1 MNKMMRLIRNIFLPL
16 VLLSC
21 LWQLLACG
29 AAEAEYDAT
38 GIFEATEV
46 VVSAEQ
52 SGKLLSLN
60 VAEGQTVTAGTEVG
74 VIDTVQLALKAR
86 QLGVSKQVLTAQ
98 LPDVQRQ
105 LGTLRQQLQ
114 TAREEEARFAALVK
128 EGAANSKVLDDARS
142 QVALLQKQID
152 ALASTLENS
161 TNSLRAQESVT
172 DVQQLQ
178 IIDQLR
184 KCHIVVPATGTVLE
198 KYAEC
203 GELASVGLPLF
214 KVANL
219 DEVFLRAYVTGEQL
233 TDIRLGQR
241 VRVFADRGKA
251 DRKEYA
257 GVVSWISPRAE
268 FTPKT
273 IQTRDERANLVYA
286 LKIRVKNDGDIKLG
300 MYGEVRF

>member
-1 MNKMMRLIRNIFLPL
+1 M
-16 VLLSC
+16 
-21 LWQLLACG
+21 
-29 AAEAEYDAT
+29 
-38 GIFEATEV
+38 
-46 VVSAEQ
+46 
-52 SGKLLSLN
+52 
-60 VAEGQTVTAGTEVG
+60 
-74 VIDTVQLALKAR
+74 
-86 QLGVSKQVLTAQ
+86 SKQVLTAQ

-152 ALASTLENS
+152 ALASTLETS

-178 IIDQLR
+178 VIDQLS
-184 KCHIVVPATGTVLE
+184 KCHIIVPATGTVLE
-198 KYAEC
+198 KYAER

-214 KVANL
+214 KVADL
-219 DEVFLRAYVTGEQL
+219 DQVFLRAYVTGDQL
-233 TDIRLGQR
+233 TGIRLGQR
-241 VRVFADRGKA
+241 VRVFADQGKA

-257 GVVSWISPRAE
+257 GTISWISARAE

-286 LKIRVKNDGDIKLG
+286 IKIRVKNDGDIKLG

>member
-1 MNKMMRLIRNIFLPL
+1 MKLIRKFSLPL
-16 VLLSC
+16 FSLSC
-21 LWQLLACG
+21 LWQLCACG

-74 VIDTVQLALKAR
+74 IIDTVQLALKAR
-86 QLGVSKQVLTAQ
+86 QLGVSKRVLAAQ
-98 LPDVQRQ
+98 MPDVQRQ
-105 LGTLRQQLQ
+105 LGTLRQQLE
-114 TAREEEARFAALVK
+114 TARNEEARFAALVK
-128 EGAANSKVLDDARS
+128 EGAANSKLLDDARS
-142 QVALLQKQID
+142 QVALLQRQID

-178 IIDQLR
+178 IIDQLS
-184 KCHIVVPATGTVLE
+184 KCHIIVPASGTVLE
-198 KYAEC
+198 KYAER
-203 GELASVGLPLF
+203 GELASVGQPLF
-214 KVANL
+214 KVADL
-219 DEVFLRAYVTGEQL
+219 EQVFLRAYVTGDQL
-233 TDIRLGQR
+233 TGIRLGQR
-241 VRVFADRGKA
+241 VRVFADQGKA
-251 DRKEYA
+251 ERKEYA
-257 GVVSWISPRAE
+257 GTVSWISPRAE

-286 LKIRVKNDGDIKLG
+286 IKISVKNDGGIKLG
-300 MYGEVRF
+300 MYGEVKF